1 MIPYLRN
8 NKSSIWIFSIACVVF
23 ALFYFILPYSIWEI
37 NKLDDGRNY
46 FTAINAYATYLIGLL
61 GVFYYFDKKSK
72 DNYHRERDSRRQ
84 YIHIL
89 LTELKEYDALVE
101 KILCKDVRSKIE
113 LQMIRTKIEKCF
125 DDVQIIVG
133 NKLLPFDMEELKVIV
148 KINSF
153 IEKNDLIMRDELIL
167 IKKSDLTSHKE
178 NYRELLR
185 RAKHTCHCKL
195 G

>member
-1 MIPYLRN
+1 LGA
-8 NKSSIWIFSIACVVF
+8 SILF
-23 ALFYFILPYSIWEI
+23 AIFYFILPYSIWKI

-72 DNYHRERDSRRQ
+72 DSFQKERELRRQ

-89 LTELKEYDALVE
+89 LSELKEYDALVE
-101 KILCKDVRSKIE
+101 KILCKEFRTKLE
-113 LQMIRTKIEKCF
+113 LQSIRTKIEKCF

-133 NKLLPFDMEELKVIV
+133 NKLLPFEMEELIIIV

-153 IEKNDLIMRDELIL
+153 VEKNDLIMRGAIALV
-167 IKKSDLTSHKE
+167 KKSDLSSQKE
-178 NYRELLR
+178 IYRELLR
-185 RAKHTCHCKL
+185 KAKQTCHCRL